1 VVTFSGIA
9 TIQGRPSL
17 NVRGRPLPAADVV
30 VLLGGQAPPLRSR
43 PHALVIAVPD
53 RRVAVVC
60 DALLGEE
67 EVVVK
72 PLGPLLAGVPGYLGA
87 AILGDGRVALLAEP
101 ATLAR
106 GRPEAAARPVT
117 VRPAEARKIL
127 VVEDSFTVREL
138 QRSILEAA
146 GYQVA
151 TARDGSEALRILGRD
166 ASIALVITDVEMPEL
181 DGLGLTR
188 AIRADPA
195 PRKDRRRTSARGSR
209 QEPTLTWRNGA
220 STSKPC
226 SRPSSG
232 SSAGDGRAQR
242 ADLRAL
248 PQLRGQ
254 APAGA

>member
-1 VVTFSGIA
+1 VPLAAVEEVVTVSGIA

-17 NVRGRPLPAADVV
+17 NVRGRPLPAADVA
-30 VLLGGQAPPLRSR
+30 VLLGAQAPPLGRR
-43 PHALVIAVPD
+43 PHALVVAVPG

-72 PLGPLLAGVPGYLGA
+72 PLGPLLAGVGGYLGA

-101 ATLAR
+101 AALAR
-106 GRPEAAARPVT
+106 RRPDAAARPVT
-117 VRPAEARKIL
+117 VRPAEAPKIL

-146 GYQVA
+146 GYQVV

-166 ASIALVITDVEMPEL
+166 ASIALVITDVDMPEL

-188 AIRADPA
+188 AIRADLAHASLPVVIVTSHGSEE
-195 PRKDRRRTSARGSR
+195 DQRTGI
-209 QEPTLTWRNGA
+209 E
-220 STSKPC
+220 
-226 SRPSSG
+226 
-232 SSAGDGRAQR
+232 
-242 ADLRAL
+242 
-248 PQLRGQ
+248 
-254 APAGA
+254 AGADAYMTKRSFDQQALLATVERLVGR